1 MAFLKPVFKNN
12 KVHGG
17 MLPDI
22 LINFRENLQ
31 VSLQCLNL
39 IPVFG
44 KYLWKNFVSVTV
56 KMHSSTYITLHYG
69 SIFCN
74 VYEKLRVP
82 LSYPDASL

>member
-1 MAFLKPVFKNN
+1 MAFLLPVFKNN

-44 KYLWKNFVSVTV
+44 KNFVSVTV